1 MSVSFTVKATRR
13 DDLGKGASR
22 RLRHKGLVPAVIY
35 GGNAEPASLTIV
47 HKDLWHSLENEA
59 FYSHIL
65 DIEIDGKAE
74 KAILRDLQRHPYKPV
89 VLHADFQR
97 VSASDM
103 LHVKVP
109 LHFVNEATSVG
120 VKKGG
125 AVNHLA
131 TEIEVTCLP
140 GNLPEFIEVDLASLD
155 VEQTLHLSDLT
166 LPTGVKA
173 LELDAHGN
181 DLGVAVIHMPKGAA
195 AESTGA

>member
-22 RLRHKGLVPAVIY
+22 RLRREGNVPAVLY
-35 GGNAEPASLTIV
+35 GGDAEPVSLTIA

-65 DIEIDGKAE
+65 DIEIDGKVE
-74 KAILRDLQRHPYKPV
+74 KAILRDLQRHPFKALV
-89 VLHADFQR
+89 MHADFQR

-125 AVNHLA
+125 AVSHLA
-131 TEIEVTCLP
+131 TEVEITCLP
-140 GNLPEFIEVDLASLD
+140 GNLPEFVEVDLANLD
-155 VEQTLHLSDLT
+155 VDTTLHLSNLV
-166 LPTGVKA
+166 LPAGVKA
-173 LELDAHGN
+173 FELDAHGN
-181 DLGVAVIHMPKGAA
+181 DLGIVVIHMPKGSA
-195 AESTGA
+195 AESSEG